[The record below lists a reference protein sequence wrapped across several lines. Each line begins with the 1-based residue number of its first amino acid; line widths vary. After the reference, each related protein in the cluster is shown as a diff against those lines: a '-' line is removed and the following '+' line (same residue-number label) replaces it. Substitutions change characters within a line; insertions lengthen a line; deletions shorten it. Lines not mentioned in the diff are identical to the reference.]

1 VDIKLPKRFASTIL
15 VTPSELEQEIYQ
27 RVSHLVREGW
37 GDSRRLTKVVL
48 SNLLREA
55 GSSPYALES
64 SLLKLDGSLPPSTS
78 SELLGLI
85 HKLNA
90 TEKGLHLLELVTKGK
105 GKKIIFTHYLRT
117 MEYLAHLLTRAGLG
131 FVEFKGNMSSTQKD
145 EAIDSFR
152 NEVDILLSM
161 ESGGEGRNIQFC
173 NTMINYDLPWNPMRI
188 EQRIGR
194 IHRIGQTRDVFVFN
208 FCLKGSIEEYILDVL
223 DKKIN
228 MFELVIG
235 EMDTILGNL
244 AEEAGFED
252 IVMDIWV
259 KSQDEEELRQRFDKL
274 GEEMLGAKGAY
285 EQTKKWDDILF
296 SDDFGV

>member
-1 VDIKLPKRFASTIL
+1 
-15 VTPSELEQEIYQ
+15 
-27 RVSHLVREGW
+27 
-37 GDSRRLTKVVL
+37 VVL

-55 GSSPYALES
+55 GSSPYALER
-64 SLLKLDGSLPPSTS
+64 SLLKLDGSLHPSTS

-90 TEKGLHLLELVTKGK
+90 TEKGLRLLELVTKGK
-105 GKKIIFTHYLRT
+105 GKKIIFTRYLRT
-117 MEYLAHLLTRAGLG
+117 MEYVAHLLTRAGLG
-131 FVEFKGNMSSTQKD
+131 FVEFKGDMSSAQKD

-152 NEVDILLSM
+152 NEVDTLLSM

-208 FCLKGSIEEYILDVL
+208 LCLKGSIEEYILEVL

-235 EMDTILGNL
+235 EVDAILGNL
-244 AEEAGFED
+244 AGEASFED

-259 KSQDEEELRQRFDKL
+259 KSQDEEELRQGFDKL
-274 GEEMLGAKGAY
+274 GEEMLRAKGGY
-285 EQTKKWDDILF
+285 EETREWDDILF
-296 SDDFGV
+296 SDDFGI